1 MNILKNKTNKPMKRN
16 PLLLAFCL
24 LFSMVQSCAPT
35 ETSEAPATTETEANG
50 KQYFQI
56 RTYTFANETQE
67 ALTDAF
73 LENAFLPALKRQG
86 ISPVGVFKLRPESL
100 DSFQQTFVLI
110 PFDSMEEFATLE
122 AKLDQDEDFLKGGTG
137 YLDANYDQPPYL
149 RMESTLLY
157 AFDDMPLLSPSKVE
171 GPRSERI
178 YELRS
183 YESATEAYHKN
194 KVDMFNAGGEVV
206 LFDKLGFNAVFYGSV
221 ISGPKM
227 PNLMYMTTFSNQ
239 ASRDEHWKSFVD
251 APEWKEMSSLDKY
264 QNNVSHIDIYFLY
277 PTEYSDY

>member
-1 MNILKNKTNKPMKRN
+1 MSIRSNSLFV
-16 PLLLAFCL
+16 LLT
-24 LFSMVQSCAPT
+24 LFLFAACDPVEKEARSLTSVT
-35 ETSEAPATTETEANG
+35 EDNG
-50 KQYFQI
+50 RQYFQI
-56 RTYTFANETQE
+56 RTYTFANQE
-67 ALTDAF
+67 QEMATDSF
-73 LENAFLPALKRQG
+73 LAEAFLPALKRQG
-86 ISPVGVFKLRPESL
+86 IEPVGVFKLRPEAV

-110 PFDSMEEFATLE
+110 PFDSMDEFARLE
-122 AKLDQDEDFLKGGTG
+122 AKLDQDESFLTDGAE
-137 YLDANYDQPPYL
+137 YLEANHDKPPYL

-157 AFDDMPLLSPSKVE
+157 AFEDMPSLRATALE

-183 YESATEAYHKN
+183 YESATENYHKN

-221 ISGPKM
+221 ISGSKM

-251 APEWKEMSSLDKY
+251 APEWKEMSTMDKY

-277 PTEYSDY
+277 PTAYSDY

>member
-1 MNILKNKTNKPMKRN
+1 MKRN
-16 PLLLAFCL
+16 PLLFAFCL
-24 LFSMVQSCAPT
+24 LIFTLQSCAPA
-35 ETSEAPATTETEANG
+35 ETSEVPATTETEAEG
-50 KQYFQI
+50 QQYFQI
-56 RTYTFANETQE
+56 KTYSFADETQE
-67 ALTDAF
+67 ATTDAF

-86 ISPVGVFKLRPESL
+86 ISPVGVFKLRPEAVDSL
-100 DSFQQTFVLI
+100 QQTFVLI
-110 PFDSMEEFATLE
+110 PFDSMEEFAALE
-122 AKLDQDEDFLKGGTG
+122 AKLDQDERFLSGGAD
-137 YLDANYDQPPYL
+137 YLNASHDEPPYL
-149 RMESTLLY
+149 RMESTLLL
-157 AFDDMPLLSPSKVE
+157 AFEDMPTLSASGVE
-171 GPRSERI
+171 GPHSERI

-221 ISGPKM
+221 ISGSKM